1 MATQNAINTGKPIE
15 VSNGGTGAAT
25 LTSNGVLVGNGTSAI
40 TALAAGATGTLLIG
54 STGAA
59 PAFGTNAASDFTFT
73 SATAGSERFVR
84 ALHSDNTNTASN
96 AQIQMTVG
104 GTSGGDPMAQFVI
117 PGGAT
122 WTLGVDNSDSDSM
135 KISASAALG
144 TTDTMIIRTTGEITK
159 PLQPAF
165 LAYLATD
172 DSNVTGAGTTYVLG
186 SGNALT
192 EVFDQNS
199 DFNTNGIFTAPVT
212 GRYFFSATINV
223 YNLTNAMTSGYI
235 ELVTTSRTYLSS
247 YINPYAASYSS
258 GNYYSFSITAF
269 ADMAAGEDARVRVTV
284 SSGAGDTADILG
296 AAFPATY
303 FSGYLVC

>member
-1 MATQNAINTGKPIE
+1 MATNNAINTGKPIE
-15 VSNGGTGAAT
+15 ITAGGTGAAT
-25 LTSNGVLVGNGTSAI
+25 FTSNGVLIGNGTSAI

-59 PAFGTNAASDFTFT
+59 PTFGTSAASDFTFT
-73 SATAGSERFVR
+73 SSTAGSERFVR

-122 WTLGVDNSDSDSM
+122 WTLGVDNSDSDAM

-144 TTDTMIIRTTGEITK
+144 TTDTMIIKTTGEITM
-159 PLQPAF
+159 PLQSAF
-165 LAYLATD
+165 SAYLGTA
-172 DSNVTGAGTTYVLG
+172 DSNVTGNGATYTLG

-192 EVFDQNS
+192 EIFDQNS
-199 DFNTNGIFTAPVT
+199 DFNTNGTFTAPVT
-212 GRYFFSATINV
+212 GRYFLTSMIRV
-223 YNLTNAMTSGYI
+223 SGITNAMTAGEI
-235 ELVTTSRTYLSS
+235 RLVTTARTYTGS
-247 YINPYAASYSS
+247 YINPYAAGYQGAYYVFSVSAFSDMTAGDTATVQLIIS
-258 GNYYSFSITAF
+258 G
-269 ADMAAGEDARVRVTV
+269 
-284 SSGAGDTADILG
+284 GAGDTADID
-296 AAFPATY
+296 APSYAY

>member
-15 VSNGGTGAAT
+15 IAAGGTGAAT
-25 LTSNGVLVGNGTSAI
+25 LTSNGVLIGNGTSAI
-40 TALAAGATGTLLIG
+40 TALAAGATGQLLIG
-54 STGAA
+54 ATSAA
-59 PAFGTNAASDFTFT
+59 PAFGSSAASDFTFT
-73 SATAGSERFVR
+73 SSTAGSERFVR

-96 AQIQMTVG
+96 AQLQATVG

-122 WTLGVDNSDSDSM
+122 WTLGVDNSDSGAM

-165 LAYLATD
+165 LAYLNTQD
-172 DSNVTGAGTTYVLG
+172 DNKTGAGTAYTLG

-199 DFNTNGIFTAPVT
+199 DFNTNGTFTAPVT
-212 GRYFFSATINV
+212 GKYYFSSTV
-223 YNLTNAMTSGYI
+223 RVGQLTSAMTTGAIS
-235 ELVTTSRTYLSS
+235 LVTTARTYTGS
-247 YINPYAASYSS
+247 YVNPYAAAY
-258 GNYYSFSITAF
+258 GATDYSFSISVF
-269 ADMAAGEDARVRVTV
+269 ADMTAGDTATV
-284 SSGAGDTADILG
+284 SVVVSNGAGDTADIYAG
-296 AAFPATY
+296 GIWTY